1 MTKGG
6 RETSFWLTC
15 PIGAGRFG
23 RDGRLTPGLPT
34 FGSYLLIAERFPVD
48 PGADDALFTAAYTE
62 LKRVARRH
70 LRVRA
75 ENATLNTTE
84 LVHEAFLKLSNSK
97 NGWDNRAHFFGAAS
111 RAMRQVLVDFA
122 RQRQA
127 AKRGGAW
134 HAVTLSDAAAD
145 AALEVQLDEILALD
159 SALERLDAVEQR
171 LRQIVELRFFGGVPE
186 PEIALMLGISDR
198 TVQRDWLR
206 ARIFLLNELN
216 SEPLS
221 HGH

>member
-1 MTKGG
+1 M
-6 RETSFWLTC
+6 
-15 PIGAGRFG
+15 
-23 RDGRLTPGLPT
+23 
-34 FGSYLLIAERFPVD
+34 IAERFPID

-75 ENATLNTTE
+75 ANATLNTTE
-84 LVHEAFLKLSNSK
+84 LVHEAFLKLGGSQNA
-97 NGWDNRAHFFGAAS
+97 GWDNRAHFFGAAS

-134 HAVTLSDAAAD
+134 RAVTLSDAD

-159 SALERLDAVEQR
+159 GALDRLDAVEQR
-171 LRQIVELRFFGGVPE
+171 LRQIVELRFFGGVSE
-186 PEIALMLGISDR
+186 PEIAHMLGISDR
-198 TVQRDWLR
+198 TVRRDWLR

-216 SEPLS
+216 PEPLS